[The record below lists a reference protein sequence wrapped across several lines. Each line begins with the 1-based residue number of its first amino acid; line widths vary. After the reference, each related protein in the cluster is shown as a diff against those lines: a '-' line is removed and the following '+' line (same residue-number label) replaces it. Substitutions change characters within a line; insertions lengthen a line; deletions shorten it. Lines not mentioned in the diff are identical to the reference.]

1 LTGQTAAELEVLN
14 PLRAA
19 ILRGDYAPLQRLI
32 EGDLC
37 EQYNASRFTV
47 RAALQALAAE
57 GLVEMQRNRGA
68 RVRQVSIDEAIEIS
82 EVRRAVE
89 GLIAGRAAERASAED
104 GAELREIVAE
114 MRVAAE
120 SGWMLQ
126 YSDLNAR
133 LHQTVRRIAQH
144 ETASQIIEQLHGQLV
159 RHQFQLSLV
168 PGRPAVSLGQHEAI
182 AFAIAANDGP
192 AAERAM
198 REHIS
203 SVIEALKDLP
213 ARP

>member
-1 LTGQTAAELEVLN
+1 LAAQVTAESEVLA

-32 EGDLC
+32 ESDLC
-37 EQYNASRFTV
+37 EQFTASRFTV

-68 RVRQVSIDEAIEIS
+68 RVRQVSIDEAVEIS

-89 GLIAGRAAERASAED
+89 ALIAGRAAERATKED
-104 GAELREIVAE
+104 GDELRAIIAE
-114 MRVAAE
+114 MRVAAG

-133 LHQTVRRIAQH
+133 LHQTVRRIAHH
-144 ETASQIIEQLHGQLV
+144 ETASHIIEQLHGQLV
-159 RHQFQLSLV
+159 RHQFQLALV
-168 PGRPAVSLGQHEAI
+168 PGRPAISLGQHEAI
-182 AFAIAANDGP
+182 ALAIAANDAP

-198 REHIS
+198 HDHIT
-203 SVIEALKDLP
+203 SVIQALRDLP
-213 ARP
+213 TRA